1 MYVCNYIYVLYTSI
15 KQLESLESHHALAL
29 IFQEEGHRVEGLK
42 KLMSESKV
50 IRTDTMAA
58 CSLDHRSAPGMNV
71 FNTWKWDEMGIWGFP
86 KIWILPNHPFIIYR
100 GFFHYKP
107 SIWDTPIKMETLI
120 WMGSS
125 LFYIYLPHCL
135 ISPRL
140 GIDRQQRRGSSEA
153 DLIISD
159 GSVFG
164 NPRNFGHFFSGNTF
178 PEFV

>member
-1 MYVCNYIYVLYTSI
+1 MHWHWFSRRKGTAWRGWRSWWVNPRWSGRIPWLHAPWIIDLHQGWTFSI
-15 KQLESLESHHALAL
+15 PENGMKWVYGG
-29 IFQEEGHRVEGLK
+29 FLK
-42 KLMSESKV
+42 YGYSQIIHLS
-50 IRTDTMAA
+50 
-58 CSLDHRSAPGMNV
+58 
-71 FNTWKWDEMGIWGFP
+71 FN
-86 KIWILPNHPFIIYR
+86 YR